1 MKIKIP
7 KLRFLK
13 IFLSLRVIFI
23 LVIIIFIAIV
33 GYLGWFLYNNLY
45 QTIAQTEQIIVLRA
59 EVSPYS
65 IDIKQFNTILETL
78 EKKTSQKNLKKINW
92 SEIKN
97 PFGFTSASGPVNIR
111 ID

>member
-1 MKIKIP
+1 MKVKLP
-7 KLRFLK
+7 KLKFLK
-13 IFLSLRVIFI
+13 IFLSLQVIFA
-23 LVIIIFIAIV
+23 LVIIIFIVIT
-33 GYLGWFLYNNLY
+33 GYLSWFLYNNLY

-78 EKKTSQKNLKKINW
+78 GKKTSLENTEEINW

-97 PFGFTSASGPVNIR
+97 PFGFVPAGRPINVGV
-111 ID
+111 D